1 MIQKRSRIKIN
12 TDLAKIRQAG
22 KNPQEVQ
29 KEILE
34 FFEKRGFEYEEYVG
48 YLYQEEITQE
58 KAQQIADELKE
69 CGLAKFVH
77 DFYVYDVDGKI
88 VVMEDGNKEHFRP
101 LLVKMLLIL
110 LVTLCSAHSR
120 IMLLPLS
127 LRFRGQSTSDMR

>member
-29 KEILE
+29 I
-34 FFEKRGFEYEEYVG
+34 KRGFEYEVHVG
-48 YLYQEEITQE
+48 YLYQEEITRE

-77 DFYVYDVDGKI
+77 DFYVYDV
-88 VVMEDGNKEHFRP
+88 EGNCVER
-101 LLVKMLLIL
+101 
-110 LVTLCSAHSR
+110 
-120 IMLLPLS
+120 
-127 LRFRGQSTSDMR
+127 

>member
-22 KNPQEVQ
+22 KKSAGSAE
-29 KEILE
+29 KSFWSSLK
-34 FFEKRGFEYEEYVG
+34 KRGFEYEEYVG

-77 DFYVYDVDGKI
+77 DFYVYDVEGKI
-88 VVMEDGNKEHFRP
+88 VVMEDGNKEY
-101 LLVKMLLIL
+101 I
-110 LVTLCSAHSR
+110 
-120 IMLLPLS
+120 
-127 LRFRGQSTSDMR
+127 

>member
-29 KEILE
+29 KELLE
-34 FFEKRGFEYEEYVG
+34 FFEKRGVEYEVHVG
-48 YLYQEEITQE
+48 YLHQEEITRE

-88 VVMEDGNKEHFRP
+88 VVLGDENKECIFT
-101 LLVKMLLIL
+101 INEQ
-110 LVTLCSAHSR
+110 
-120 IMLLPLS
+120 I
-127 LRFRGQSTSDMR
+127 

>member
-12 TDLAKIRQAG
+12 TDLEKIRQAG

-29 KEILE
+29 KELLK
-34 FFEKRGFEYEEYVG
+34 FFTKRGFEYEVHIG
-48 YLYQEEITQE
+48 YLHQEEITRE

-88 VVMEDGNKEHFRP
+88 VVMEDEAERY
-101 LLVKMLLIL
+101 M
-110 LVTLCSAHSR
+110 
-120 IMLLPLS
+120 
-127 LRFRGQSTSDMR
+127 

>member
-29 KEILE
+29 KEFLE
-34 FFEKRGFEYEEYVG
+34 FFIKRGFEVHVG
-48 YLYQEEITQE
+48 YLYQEEITRE

-77 DFYVYDVDGKI
+77 DFYVYDV
-88 VVMEDGNKEHFRP
+88 EGNCVER
-101 LLVKMLLIL
+101 
-110 LVTLCSAHSR
+110 
-120 IMLLPLS
+120 
-127 LRFRGQSTSDMR
+127 